1 MEKDVKLVSIPYQ
14 LSINGDKADKQHHQ
28 ANQHQAK
35 PTHTL
40 TRQSTLSSTILERS
54 FLSCLNVYCIYIE
67 IVARLSGQQKLLC
80 FIRNIVQLAKKR
92 FSLYANLFKMNA
104 ID

>member
-14 LSINGDKADKQHHQ
+14 LSINGDKALKQH
-28 ANQHQAK
+28 HQAK

-40 TRQSTLSSTILERS
+40 TLQSTLSSTILERS

-67 IVARLSGQQKLLC
+67 KVARMNGQQKLL
-80 FIRNIVQLAKKR
+80 FFYKK
-92 FSLYANLFKMNA
+92 
-104 ID
+104 